1 MNVIIEH
8 IFCQYSDEATA
19 LYLRIINVIL
29 LSSDEEELRASMEK
43 LRHTTNFDKY
53 FIYGFGE
60 CFRQMIRMASILQI
74 SIVPIFVLQKKSTS
88 ANILKIS
95 QVCSNGWKRYSD
107 SQSLRMKM
115 LRN

>member
-1 MNVIIEH
+1 MDVIIEH

-53 FIYGFGE
+53 FIYVK
-60 CFRQMIRMASILQI
+60 INLSAS
-74 SIVPIFVLQKKSTS
+74 
-88 ANILKIS
+88 LKA
-95 QVCSNGWKRYSD
+95 QDKGNK
-107 SQSLRMKM
+107 
-115 LRN
+115 

>member
-1 MNVIIEH
+1 MNLKSIVEMDVIIEH

-53 FIYGFGE
+53 FIYGFGKHHIWVCLRKPSDRNKVFE
-60 CFRQMIRMASILQI
+60 NRVLMAR
-74 SIVPIFVLQKKSTS
+74 F
-88 ANILKIS
+88 
-95 QVCSNGWKRYSD
+95 
-107 SQSLRMKM
+107 
-115 LRN
+115 